1 MYLHNFYFILATFIT
16 TLHCF
21 DKDDPLKT
29 PINAI
34 KNINDILDMS
44 KANIK
49 KKTSFLDKG
58 KLRSV
63 VNKLISFSKAA
74 GPLIAI
80 VATLFFEDIEHAR

>member
-21 DKDDPLKT
+21 DQDDPLKT
-29 PINAI
+29 AVNAFRNY
-34 KNINDILDMS
+34 KDIVDMS

-49 KKTSFLDKG
+49 KKTSLLDSG
-58 KLRSV
+58 ILRSIAK
-63 VNKLISFSKAA
+63 KLFTLSRAA
-74 GPLIAI
+74 GPMIAI